1 MTKKLEEEFNL
12 PPLDLDPDNRPWE
25 YDCDG
30 NKVVKGDFTQA
41 WTDDKEEKSIDDL
54 KNQITLTKNGMDIAD
69 RVDGALPVVQGLE
82 QLDRD
87 MDEYAA
93 KAMATFDDLCDLGKN
108 VEDRHAAPIFDS
120 ASKMISAALQAKQAK
135 LDKKLKMIELQMRKA
150 KLDLDTRKVDS
161 SINEKDT
168 NPEEVEGTFVGDRS
182 TLLSEIVAKIKDKDK

>member
-12 PPLDLDPDNRPWE
+12 PPMDLDPDNRPWE

-41 WTDDKEEKSIDDL
+41 WTDDVNAETF
-54 KNQITLTKNGMDIAD
+54 KNEIALTQGTMEVAE
-69 RVDGALPVVQGLE
+69 RVDSALPIVQGLE
-82 QLDRD
+82 QLDRE

-93 KAMATFDDLCDLGKN
+93 KAMATFEDLVDLGKN

-135 LDKKLKMIELQMRKA
+135 MDKKLKMIELQMRKA
-150 KLDLDTRKVDS
+150 KLDLDTRKVDAS
-161 SINEKDT
+161 LSDKEDD
-168 NPEEVEGTFVGDRS
+168 PEEIEGKFIGDRS
-182 TLLSEIVAKIKDKDK
+182 SMLAEIMAKMKENDK